1 MESGAVLA
9 SHGSNG
15 YYKAPLW
22 SKVLGRMHG
31 VHPRQKD
38 SPVFLVFLP
47 NLPLR
52 APVQRQTGD
61 TGGTGVEVGG
71 LLCSGGLQRDL
82 SSLGMQEVKQSPFI
96 CHDPAVAPPD
106 GKALAL
112 PPNSPAGVGHS
123 ITPSTDQ
130 SLGGPGAPWLP
141 LPSPSLS
148 AICARVVKGVN

>member
-1 MESGAVLA
+1 MLFYNLDTPDLIGNKYTQQPGEMGCCREAGMESGAVLA

-112 PPNSPAGVGHS
+112 PPNSPGR
-123 ITPSTDQ
+123 
-130 SLGGPGAPWLP
+130 GGSQHHPQH
-141 LPSPSLS
+141 
-148 AICARVVKGVN
+148 